1 MIVSIV
7 GAGPVGLLAAIY
19 ASKSPQVSEIHIFE
33 RRSRQEVENSSAGGR
48 SINLALSER
57 GLRALREA
65 DLELEGEILRG
76 AVPMRG
82 RLIHDLNAESFNE
95 TRLSYGKQA
104 VMRHFIDTR

>member
-1 MIVSIV
+1 MIVGVV

-19 ASKSPQVSEIHIFE
+19 ASKSPAVKEIHLFE
-33 RRSRQEVENSSAGGR
+33 RRTRQEVENSSAGGR

-82 RLIHDLNAESFNE
+82 RLIHDYGSNE
-95 TRLSYGKQA
+95 TSETHLPYGKRS
-104 VMRHFIDTR
+104 VTK